1 MSGYDRNDFLV
12 VEGGGRMY
20 AILLI
25 LFSVRASWSF
35 LFSFST
41 RTEFFT
47 LSFHD
52 THSHF

>member
-1 MSGYDRNDFLV
+1 MSGDDKKKFLV

-25 LFSVRASWSF
+25 LFSVCASWSF
-35 LFSFST
+35 LFSSST